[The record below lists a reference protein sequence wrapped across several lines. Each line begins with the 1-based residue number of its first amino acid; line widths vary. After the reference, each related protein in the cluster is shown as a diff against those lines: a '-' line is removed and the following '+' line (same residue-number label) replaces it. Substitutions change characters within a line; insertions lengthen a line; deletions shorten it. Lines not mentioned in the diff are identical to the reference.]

1 MAFYY
6 GFVYCLSHYARFDF
20 QPLFFIK
27 WFSNRCRCNVRIPS
41 IVPLWDK
48 WKEIF
53 VVFQG
58 PKLFNSLSPE
68 NHDAFRI
75 DEFLSKPKS
84 LIFSWCK
91 LTVFYFFGAFS
102 FFSSSSF
109 FSLFHIF
116 LSLPINDYFLCYK
129 LIYCIGYLI

>member
-1 MAFYY
+1 M
-6 GFVYCLSHYARFDF
+6 
-20 QPLFFIK
+20 
-27 WFSNRCRCNVRIPS
+27 
-41 IVPLWDK
+41 
-48 WKEIF
+48 
-53 VVFQG
+53 FQG
-58 PKLFNSLSPE
+58 PKLFNSLSPV
-68 NHDAFRI
+68 NHNAFRI

-84 LIFSWCK
+84 LIFCWCK

-102 FFSSSSF
+102 FFSSSSSF

>member
-1 MAFYY
+1 M
-6 GFVYCLSHYARFDF
+6 
-20 QPLFFIK
+20 
-27 WFSNRCRCNVRIPS
+27 
-41 IVPLWDK
+41 
-48 WKEIF
+48 
-53 VVFQG
+53 FQG

-84 LIFSWCK
+84 LIFSRWK

-109 FSLFHIF
+109 FLFFTFF
-116 LSLPINDYFLCYK
+116 LSLPINDYFLC
-129 LIYCIGYLI
+129 LSFYLYYVLN